1 MDRSPILSICR
12 NLPLSRLISA
22 IAHVFNSGSARAV
35 YAISQCARQNVCKGR
50 AMFDYPL
57 PLRRGGLY
65 EQLNLGPEATAE
77 EISESR
83 QEVASQLQTQQTS
96 LRRRLER
103 VYQQVEGLQQAV
115 QRLQELEAQGA
126 DADPEDYRQTQQR
139 LSRLELQASLVDPEF
154 HALREQALQVERR
167 IHEVNLMPLQNP
179 EERLEYDRANPPFEL
194 LKLAD
199 CTDSPF
205 DDARVVLAVIRQE
218 VSDFLVQAGE
228 CVYHP
233 SDLTQEDFTHDFAH
247 DPTLD
252 GPR

>member
-1 MDRSPILSICR
+1 
-12 NLPLSRLISA
+12 
-22 IAHVFNSGSARAV
+22 
-35 YAISQCARQNVCKGR
+35 
-50 AMFDYPL
+50 MFDYPL

-103 VYQQVEGLQQAV
+103 VYQQVDGLQQAF
-115 QRLQELEAQGA
+115 QRLKTLDEQGA
-126 DADPEDYRQTQQR
+126 DADPVEYRRTQQR
-139 LSRLELQASLVDPEF
+139 LTTLEEQATVVDPEF
-154 HALREQALQVERR
+154 RSLREQALQVEQR

-194 LKLAD
+194 LKLAA
-199 CTDSPF
+199 CTHSPF
-205 DDARVVLAVIRQE
+205 DDSKVVLAVIRQE
-218 VSDFLVQAGE
+218 VSEFLVQAGE
-228 CVYHP
+228 SVYHP
-233 SDLTQEDFTHDFAH
+233 SDLTREDFTHDFAH